1 MKSKKLNYILLA
13 LLLVAI
19 TTAVMIFNSN
29 RDISDSYD
37 IEKGRS
43 DRLLDSLKQD
53 HLSRK
58 DEQASYNSTIDS
70 LSSLYA
76 ISKRSLAQS
85 KREYNILYA
94 EYKDK
99 TSSIVD
105 KSKDSISVADC
116 DAVIDAADKHI
127 TVLSYALVVCDSISE
142 TKSMLI
148 TSLSLDTLSYSRS
161 LRELQSIS
169 NLQDGIIRDYKKK
182 QNSWWNKNK
191 LWIGLVGGALITSG
205 TAYSLSK

>member
-19 TTAVMIFNSN
+19 TTAVMISNSN

-37 IEKGRS
+37 IEKGR
-43 DRLLDSLKQD
+43 LLDSLKQD
-53 HLSRK
+53 RLSRK